1 MGRDAQRTEGVQ
13 DNCNVD
19 DLLQERTLHRSE
31 IAESRRD
38 HAHDRQPDPGDN
50 AFNSDAPRAAR
61 DLDPRPEPVDTVD
74 QQHDVCRLR
83 RCSGPAC
90 VID

>member
-50 AFNSDAPRAAR
+50 AAEVQAFY
-61 DLDPRPEPVDTVD
+61 DTYKRV
-74 QQHDVCRLR
+74 
-83 RCSGPAC
+83 S
-90 VID
+90 